1 MGYPRTVA
9 LGVWLLM
16 GTMGVSQAEPGDWVQ
31 KADNGDYVIDT
42 GFYRLRLAR
51 EHGYAGVEVR
61 ITAATGR
68 RLDQFWTPEYAFAP
82 MCRFFDN
89 IAFTGA
95 DVAEIQGYVTMKNTF
110 VTAEARTVEGHP
122 ALVLTGHLQRRS
134 DHQKGAIEFSKT
146 MVFFR
151 DHYDVDLSVTAP
163 EGAQYRYADVWWDIN
178 DDWSHKYENS
188 AGDWIMLRDKRADCP
203 CPMGPEA
210 YRSPEQLDRGYG
222 IWMAVSG
229 PRESILVTSN
239 DAEWKSL
246 PNAGMSFFDGD
257 EEKGPEDEHSSHSC
271 MALDFIGGHTKPVA
285 FEPSTA
291 TVRYS
296 VYFIA
301 RSSYSELFE
310 PYTPND

>member
-1 MGYPRTVA
+1 MGYLLAAA
-9 LGVWLLM
+9 LGATLLV
-16 GTMGVSQAEPGDWVQ
+16 GSVAGAQADMGDWVEQ
-31 KADNGDYVIDT
+31 AGNGDYVIDT

-68 RLDQFWTPEYAFAP
+68 RLDQFWTPEYTFSP
-82 MCRFFDN
+82 MCRFLDN

-95 DVAEIQGYVTMKNTF
+95 DVAEIQGYVTMQNTF
-110 VTAEARTVEGHP
+110 VTAEPGTVEGQP

-203 CPMGPEA
+203 CPLGPEA
-210 YRSPEQLDRGYG
+210 YRSPAQLDRGYG

-229 PRESILVTSN
+229 PRESILITSN
-239 DAEWKSL
+239 DAEWMAR
-246 PNAGMSFFDGD
+246 PFTGMSFFDGD

-271 MALDFIGGHTKPVA
+271 MALDFIGGHTQPVP
-285 FEPSTA
+285 FEPLTA

-296 VYFIA
+296 VHFIA
-301 RSSYSELFE
+301 RSTYSELFE
-310 PYTPND
+310 PYTPTD